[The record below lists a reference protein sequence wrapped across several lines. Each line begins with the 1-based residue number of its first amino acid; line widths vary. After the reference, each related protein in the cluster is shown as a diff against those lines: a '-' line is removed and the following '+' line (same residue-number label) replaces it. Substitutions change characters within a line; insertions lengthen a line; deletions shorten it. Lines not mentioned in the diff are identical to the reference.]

1 MAWSRARMCY
11 TGGMLRRCV
20 HCGVVL
26 PTRARR
32 DRRTCSTRCRVALHR
47 AAQRPPAEMR
57 ARRRWVRRSASKV
70 PLTVAGRPA
79 SSTDP
84 RTWATYTAAVRSSAG
99 VGVGYVLAA
108 GDGIVCLDLDH
119 CVDEAGRIAGWARE
133 ILDRCPPTWVEV
145 SPSGTGLHVWGRGK
159 VGRGRVVRRGDVAVE
174 VYDRGRYIA
183 LGRPLPGTVPVLADL
198 TSVIES
204 L

>member
-1 MAWSRARMCY
+1 MCY
-11 TGGMLRRCV
+11 TESMLRRCA
-20 HCGVVL
+20 HCGVTL
-26 PTRARR
+26 PARARR

-47 AAQRPPAEMR
+47 AKQQPPAEMR
-57 ARRRWVRRSASKV
+57 AHRQWVRRSASKV
-70 PLTVAGRPA
+70 PLTVTGRPA

-84 RTWATYTAAVRSSAG
+84 RTWATYTAAARSNAG
-99 VGVGYVLAA
+99 VGLGYVLA
-108 GDGIVCLDLDH
+108 GDGIVCLDLDR
-119 CVDEAGRIAGWARE
+119 CIDEAGRIAGWAQE

-145 SPSGTGLHVWGRGK
+145 SPSGTGLHIW
-159 VGRGRVVRRGDVAVE
+159 GRGRVGTGRVIRRGEVAVE

-198 TSVIES
+198 TGVIES